1 MATSGTYGF
10 SVSRDDLIGAALRL
24 TGAFGDGDTIPAS
37 DVSNCAQALN
47 ILAKELATDGLP
59 LWCVQDIAVP
69 MVEGQL
75 NYDLSAASGTTLPL
89 RILDAYLRTATGN
102 DVKLTSISRYD
113 YDTLGQKSSQGTPNQ
128 YFYDPQL
135 GAGMLYLYNVPQ
147 DPTTTVHV
155 VLQRQIQDFN
165 LATDT
170 PDFPQEAFR
179 LLKWCLADEIALEY
193 QAPGDVR
200 GEIALKSKLYREKFF
215 GSQQEQTSVFFTPSE
230 RRG

>member
-24 TGAFGDGDTIPAS
+24 TGAFGDGDTIPSS
-37 DVSNCAQALN
+37 DISNCAQALN

-69 MVEGQL
+69 MVAGDGA
-75 NYDLSAASGTTLPL
+75 YDLSAASGTPLPL
-89 RILDAYLRTATGN
+89 RILDAYIRSATGN
-102 DVKLTSISRYD
+102 DVHLTSTSRYD
-113 YDTLGQKSSQGTPNQ
+113 YNTLGQKSAQGVPNQ

-135 GAGMLYLYNVPQ
+135 GAGMLYLYNVPA
-147 DPTTTVHV
+147 DATSTVHV
-155 VLQRQIQDFN
+155 VIQRQVQDFN

-193 QAPGDVR
+193 QAPADIR
-200 GEIALKSKLYREKFF
+200 GEIALKSKIYRDRFF
-215 GSQQEQTSVFFTPSE
+215 ASQQEQTSVFFTPSE
-230 RRG
+230 RSY